1 MLTGVK
7 PFAGDS
13 VVTITYAIMNKDPN
27 QPSQIPYRLWQVI
40 QRSLEKSPMSR
51 YASAGDMANAIR
63 DAVRPEADP
72 VGYSGNSAPY
82 NQASVPAPPVQNYS
96 LPAAVPGYTQAPYGQ
111 TPYGQNP
118 YSQAPQGGAY
128 QYPGPAAGNG
138 PANPFGMGNPMLG
151 AAPASPNYTQAPY
164 GMPPPGPLPIY
175 YPPAPRKPLL
185 NPSQIEFLRRL
196 FITILLVGTLFML
209 VAVGA
214 SALTEAVKRYN
225 AQQRDQQIQRD
236 AVSTDSRTP
245 LPERIAALTQYRDK
259 LESESEREKV
269 SRDIAVLYQQL
280 GKQSL
285 DSRQG
290 PEAEKYFQ
298 TASELDPHNP
308 AYYTNLASVY
318 EGEAVSQS
326 DPEQRA
332 QLLKEAGDN
341 WAQAADKATD
351 PAQRKSY
358 SQQAALDLYQ
368 YASELANRGDA
379 SQRSEIRQA
388 LYSARERV
396 DISSQLASQ
405 IQALLSS
412 VR

>member
-1 MLTGVK
+1 
-7 PFAGDS
+7 
-13 VVTITYAIMNKDPN
+13 
-27 QPSQIPYRLWQVI
+27 
-40 QRSLEKSPMSR
+40 
-51 YASAGDMANAIR
+51 
-63 DAVRPEADP
+63 
-72 VGYSGNSAPY
+72 
-82 NQASVPAPPVQNYS
+82 
-96 LPAAVPGYTQAPYGQ
+96 
-111 TPYGQNP
+111 
-118 YSQAPQGGAY
+118 
-128 QYPGPAAGNG
+128 
-138 PANPFGMGNPMLG
+138 
-151 AAPASPNYTQAPY
+151 
-164 GMPPPGPLPIY
+164 MPPPGPLPVY

-185 NPSQIEFLRRL
+185 NPQQVEFLRRL

-245 LPERIAALTQYRDK
+245 LPERIAALQQYRDK

-280 GKQSL
+280 GQQSL

-318 EGEAVSQS
+318 EGQAASQN
-326 DPEQRA
+326 DPEQKA
-332 QLLKEAGDN
+332 LLLKQAGDN
-341 WAQAADKATD
+341 WAQAADRETD
-351 PAQRKSY
+351 IAQRKAY
-358 SQQAALDLYQ
+358 SQQAAQDLYQ
-368 YASELANRGDA
+368 YAAQLANRGDA

-388 LYSARERV
+388 LYSARERADV
-396 DISSQLASQ
+396 SSDLATQ
-405 IQALLSS
+405 IQVLLSS